1 MTLINVQR
9 ERLFFKAR
17 DHSRGVQLM
26 LFMKMFILSHSSCG
40 GARFKYLTFL
50 CQKLSYAWHSSKANE
65 NNAMI
70 NLAVESETI

>member
-9 ERLFFKAR
+9 ESILYSLRSQRNTTLYE
-17 DHSRGVQLM
+17 DVHSFSL
-26 LFMKMFILSHSSCG
+26 SCG
-40 GARFKYLTFL
+40 GARFKYLTFP